1 MLNLYLETFY
11 IPQTD
16 KSSTG
21 LYKSGVL
28 KLIRWPNS
36 SSADSSIVLT
46 GESQS
51 VEDKFG
57 YIIQANELHVPISDG
72 SFVSN
77 GYFIPCINSA
87 IVNKTAS

>member
-1 MLNLYLETFY
+1 M
-11 IPQTD
+11 D

-21 LYKSGVL
+21 VYKSGVL
-28 KLIRWPNS
+28 RLIRRPNS

-46 GESQS
+46 DES
-51 VEDKFG
+51 VEDEFG
-57 YIIQANELHVPISDG
+57 YIIQADELHVPISDG